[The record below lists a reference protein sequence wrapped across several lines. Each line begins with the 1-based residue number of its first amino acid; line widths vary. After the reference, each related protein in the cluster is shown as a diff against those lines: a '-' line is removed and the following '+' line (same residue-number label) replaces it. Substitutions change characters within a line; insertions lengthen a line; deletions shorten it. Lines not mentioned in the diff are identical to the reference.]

1 MKKLEIIADEL
12 FNKIRGRYPKI
23 TLGDSDS
30 TIVNDPKTAR
40 FFEFEVAPDR
50 KVNVTLDEESLT
62 MLYNNNLFDESETTQ
77 RKGWFDFLKE
87 LRQFARKRMLT
98 FDTRDITK
106 SNLDKRDYAYLSQEK
121 SGDKQM
127 SESRMYGT
135 SQTSYQNVGNAR
147 LVVKHSEPIG
157 ETGNRNSK
165 IHAIYIE
172 SANGEKFKYPFKHMN
187 GARAAATHVSEGG
200 NLYDDIGKHIVSLS
214 EELSK
219 LRKFKTYM
227 NRSNV
232 MAEGLGGYLDV
243 VNERIDTVKETVA
256 KLQKQNY
263 YKNFVENFAPAN
275 TEEVPE
281 DIQSDWID
289 QLTIRQFNEE
299 LKGVFPYIYKLVSE
313 ANAVKELGP
322 EDLLDETTSESD
334 YQAKKKELQRIQND
348 PHTSKD
354 EELKKEL
361 MRRKDELEKTKES
374 VELDD
379 IDLAFEQMMGQFGDH
394 VCEECGN
401 PSWKV
406 AVESEKQKGVDGKVC
421 WKGYR
426 RQGTKMK
433 GGKRVDNCV
442 KVKEADNANL
452 PKSGNYVL
460 QTPGLVVTPAGDSIW
475 DKENNVPEKINID
488 RIELGITNEDEDG
501 NFYSNLEVFHD
512 AGTWEMYTDSSIP
525 DQIAKA
531 AGLPAGSID
540 FSEQGMQDEEF
551 MHFDIDDEATA
562 IFAKNPKVKANTE
575 EGNAYANAVRQAKKD
590 GKKKGDEIDGPDGEK
605 IKLEKDEKTPLGE
618 FILSY
623 FDRETGQ
630 FPKGETA
637 VLTMVEKDYGD
648 EYVKPASKFIES
660 IYQTFEA
667 YGQNEDMKKDMSHMK
682 DLVKGVFKNPLK
694 GDKVAKK
701 INKKHGK
708 DLAGRDIEQNEAEL
722 HRIRDLAGL

>member
-30 TIVNDPKTAR
+30 TIVNDPKSAR

-62 MLYNNNLFDESETTQ
+62 MLFNDKLFDESETTQ
-77 RKGWFDFLKE
+77 RDGWFNFLKE

-106 SNLDKRDYAYLSQEK
+106 SNLDKRDFAYLSQEK

-127 SESRMYGT
+127 SESKMYGT
-135 SQTSYQNVGNAR
+135 SQTSYQNIGNAR
-147 LVVKHSEPIG
+147 LVVKHSEPVG
-157 ETGNRNSK
+157 ESGNRNSK

-172 SANGEKFKYPFKHMN
+172 SSAGEKFKYPFKHMN
-187 GARAAATHVSEGG
+187 GARAAANHVSEGG

-232 MAEGLGGYLDV
+232 MAEGLGTYLDV
-243 VNERIDTVKETVA
+243 VNARIDTVKETVS
-256 KLQKQNY
+256 KLQRTNY
-263 YKNFVENFAPAN
+263 YKSFVENFAPN
-275 TEEVPE
+275 TTEEVPE
-281 DIQSDWID
+281 DVQSDWID
-289 QLTIRQFNEE
+289 QLTIKQFNEE

-322 EDLLDETTSESD
+322 EDLIGEEVKDKED
-334 YQAKKKELQRIQND
+334 YMAKKKALQDIQMD
-348 PHTSKD
+348 PNTNKD
-354 EELKKEL
+354 EKLKKEL
-361 MRRKDELEKTKES
+361 MKKKAELDSEGKEKGYKES
-374 VELDD
+374 IDD
-379 IDLAFEQMMGQFGDH
+379 FFEGLMGQFGDN

-401 PSWKV
+401 PSYTTLP
-406 AVESEKQKGVDGKVC
+406 EEKQKGVDGKVC
-421 WKGYR
+421 WKGYKR
-426 RQGTKMK
+426 MGTKKK
-433 GGKRVDNCV
+433 GGKTVDNCV
-442 KVKEADNANL
+442 KIKD
-452 PKSGNYVL
+452 
-460 QTPGLVVTPAGDSIW
+460 D
-475 DKENNVPEKINID
+475 
-488 RIELGITNEDEDG
+488 ITNEAVDKSALEAWYNKYKKYEGSNGDELPGGMFRGYIDTGILTDG
-501 NFYSNLEVFHD
+501 VEANELGDAIEKLGGDRSEAEHKLFHD
-512 AGTWEMYTDSSIP
+512 DSLFSKLLPITDAMQKEYLKIM
-525 DQIAKA
+525 
-531 AGLPAGSID
+531 GV
-540 FSEQGMQDEEF
+540 SEITEDNC
-551 MHFDIDDEATA
+551 IEA
-562 IFAKNPKVKANTE
+562 VKILGE
-575 EGNAYANAVRQAKKD
+575 DVVGFGVDEGNAYAHKVRQAKMN

-660 IYQTFEA
+660 IYKTFEA
-667 YGQNEDMKKDMSHMK
+667 FGQDSAPIQQEE
-682 DLVKGVFKNPLK
+682 P
-694 GDKVAKK
+694 
-701 INKKHGK
+701 
-708 DLAGRDIEQNEAEL
+708 EEL
-722 HRIRDLAGL
+722 ERIRDLAGL

>member
-30 TIVNDPKTAR
+30 TIVNDPKSAR

-62 MLYNNNLFDESETTQ
+62 MLFNDKLFDESETTQ
-77 RKGWFDFLKE
+77 RDGWFNFLKE

-106 SNLDKRDYAYLSQEK
+106 SNLDKRDFAYLSQEK

-127 SESRMYGT
+127 SESKMYGT
-135 SQTSYQNVGNAR
+135 SQTSYQNIGNAR
-147 LVVKHSEPIG
+147 LVVKHSEPVG
-157 ETGNRNSK
+157 ESGNRNSK

-172 SANGEKFKYPFKHMN
+172 SSAGEKFKYPFKHMN
-187 GARAAATHVSEGG
+187 GARAAANHVSEGG

-232 MAEGLGGYLDV
+232 MAEGLGNYLDV
-243 VNERIDTVKETVA
+243 VNARIDTVKETVS
-256 KLQKQNY
+256 KLQRTNY
-263 YKNFVENFAPAN
+263 YKSFVENFAPN
-275 TEEVPE
+275 TTEEVPE
-281 DIQSDWID
+281 DVQSDWID
-289 QLTIRQFNEE
+289 QLTIKQFNEE

-322 EDLLDETTSESD
+322 EDLLGEELKDKED
-334 YQAKKKELQRIQND
+334 YQEKKKALQDIQKD
-348 PHTSKD
+348 PNTSKD

-361 MRRKDELEKTKES
+361 MKKKAELDSEGKEKGYKES
-374 VELDD
+374 IDD
-379 IDLAFEQMMGQFGDH
+379 FFENLMGQFGDN

-401 PSWKV
+401 PSYTTLP
-406 AVESEKQKGVDGKVC
+406 EEKQKGVDGKVC
-421 WKGYR
+421 WKGYKR
-426 RQGTKMK
+426 MGTKKK
-433 GGKRVDNCV
+433 GGKTVDNCV
-442 KVKEADNANL
+442 KV
-452 PKSGNYVL
+452 G
-460 QTPGLVVTPAGDSIW
+460 
-475 DKENNVPEKINID
+475 
-488 RIELGITNEDEDG
+488 EDE
-501 NFYSNLEVFHD
+501 FD
-512 AGTWEMYTDSSIP
+512 AD
-525 DQIAKA
+525 
-531 AGLPAGSID
+531 
-540 FSEQGMQDEEF
+540 
-551 MHFDIDDEATA
+551 
-562 IFAKNPKVKANTE
+562 
-575 EGNAYANAVRQAKKD
+575 EGNAYAHKVRQAKMN

-648 EYVKPASKFIES
+648 EYVRPASKFIES
-660 IYQTFEA
+660 IYKTFEA
-667 YGQNEDMKKDMSHMK
+667 YGENQAPIQQEE
-682 DLVKGVFKNPLK
+682 P
-694 GDKVAKK
+694 
-701 INKKHGK
+701 
-708 DLAGRDIEQNEAEL
+708 EEL
-722 HRIRDLAGL
+722 ERIRDLAGL